1 MFIIKNLFLNPFLPI
16 SNLNVNVR
24 RSWPFPCPVPVDGR
38 ALPPPPAP
46 GGMGAG
52 MLCHQHT
59 LGSGGPSAPPS
70 PAPCLL
76 LRCSGGFICALRD
89 GGGGR
94 ISEKSCIF
102 LTWGRAQPSHGC
114 SDGVGTCPG
123 CGEAETRLSLPLPFT
138 LAPTLFASFLACHPP
153 ARAVTEMAIR
163 AN

>member
-1 MFIIKNLFLNPFLPI
+1 M
-16 SNLNVNVR
+16 SMSGAR
-24 RSWPFPCPVPVDGR
+24 GRS
-38 ALPPPPAP
+38 PAP
-46 GGMGAG
+46 SRLTGGLCRRRRPQEGWAPGCCATSTPWGLGA
-52 MLCHQHT
+52 
-59 LGSGGPSAPPS
+59 PAPPPS